1 MALNSRGAMS
11 MDKGR
16 LVRDIYHKGVI
27 LCKPD
32 TPLQEVVRVMADT
45 EIHAVIV
52 TEREEGPPVGVV
64 SHTDAIARYGED
76 LTVIQARD
84 VMTPRVI
91 SVSEDVTLEE
101 ASRKLL
107 ESNIH
112 RLLVVGTDGQPL
124 GILSTTDFIREMRG
138 TRWVW
143 YLD

>member
-1 MALNSRGAMS
+1 
-11 MDKGR
+11 MDKER

-45 EIHAVIV
+45 GVHAVMV
-52 TEREEGPPVGVV
+52 AESEGQPPVGVV
-64 SHTDAIARYGED
+64 SHTDAIAHYGED
-76 LTVIQARD
+76 LTEIQTRD
-84 VMTPRVI
+84 VMTTGVVGI
-91 SVSEDVTLEE
+91 SDSATVGE
-101 ASRKLL
+101 AAKRLL

-112 RLLVVGTDGQPL
+112 RLLVVSEDGTPL
-124 GILSTTDFIREMRG
+124 GILSTTDIIREMRG

>member
-1 MALNSRGAMS
+1 
-11 MDKGR
+11 MDKER

-45 EIHAVIV
+45 EIHAVMV
-52 TEREEGPPVGVV
+52 AEREGEPPVGVV
-64 SHTDAIARYGED
+64 SHIDAVAHYGED
-76 LTVIQARD
+76 LATIQARD
-84 VMTPRVI
+84 VMTTDVI
-91 SVSEDVTLEE
+91 SISEDATVEE
-101 ASRKLL
+101 AAKSLL

-112 RLLVVGTDGQPL
+112 RLLVVGEQGRPL
-124 GILSTTDFIREMRG
+124 GILSTTDIMREMRG

>member
-1 MALNSRGAMS
+1 
-11 MDKGR
+11 MDKER

-45 EIHAVIV
+45 GVHAVMV
-52 TEREEGPPVGVV
+52 SESEEQPPVGVV
-64 SHTDAIARYGED
+64 SHTDAIAHYGED
-76 LTVIQARD
+76 LTEIQTRD
-84 VMTPRVI
+84 VMTTGVVGI
-91 SVSEDVTLEE
+91 SDSATVGE
-101 ASRKLL
+101 AAKRLL

-112 RLLVVGTDGQPL
+112 RLLVVSKDGTPL
-124 GILSTTDFIREMRG
+124 GILSTTDIIREMRG